1 MDYPATLE
9 KLIARTDLSEDET
22 FALFDA
28 LFHGAL
34 TEAQIGAFLA
44 ALSAKGETVAE
55 IAAAARAMRQAA
67 AKISSLKPNTVD
79 TVGTGG
85 RKARK
90 VVIRKAVLGYF

>member
-1 MDYPATLE
+1 MNYPAALE

-34 TEAQIGAFLA
+34 TDAQTDAFLA

-55 IAAAARAMRQAA
+55 IAAAARA
-67 AKISSLKPNTVD
+67 L
-79 TVGTGG
+79 GG
-85 RKARK
+85 DPAFF
-90 VVIRKAVLGYF
+90 A